1 MVIHVV
7 NLTLASENAKRMERQ
22 AISPS
27 LFLIHKNGCLLFPV
41 VPHVLDVIIV
51 LKHIE
56 HLLEKKAAISAH
68 LSEAHSSVMQ
78 MYVTVELDTI
88 IIAHRAKNC
97 KRYSSGAVKTSVSG
111 CFFNAACR

>member
-51 LKHIE
+51 LEHIE
-56 HLLEKKAAISAH
+56 HLLEVFDIALVGKLDGVLRHHLCLRSA
-68 LSEAHSSVMQ
+68 AHSRHS
-78 MYVTVELDTI
+78 
-88 IIAHRAKNC
+88 
-97 KRYSSGAVKTSVSG
+97 
-111 CFFNAACR
+111 

>member
-41 VPHVLDVIIV
+41 VPDILDVIIEV
-51 LKHIE
+51 
-56 HLLEKKAAISAH
+56 
-68 LSEAHSSVMQ
+68 
-78 MYVTVELDTI
+78 
-88 IIAHRAKNC
+88 AKNAEITT
-97 KRYSSGAVKTSVSG
+97 KKVL
-111 CFFNAACR
+111 FW